1 MSIIGP
7 SVAQSVA
14 GAPQAERAEARARK
28 VESERPDR
36 PRRTRDGH
44 DTFVTTTDNPDAV
57 RRLASN
63 DQEDAHEDRQG
74 QARYAPPAKDGRKH
88 IDVQG

>member
-1 MSIIGP
+1 MSIIGT

-14 GAPQAERAEARARK
+14 GAPQAERGEARARK
-28 VESERPDR
+28 VEGERPT
-36 PRRTRDGH
+36 RRTRDGY
-44 DTFVTTTDNPDAV
+44 DTYVTTTDSADAV

-63 DQEDAHEDRQG
+63 DQEDAHEDRQS
-74 QARYAPPAKDGRKH
+74 QAKYPGPPAKGNRH